1 MPRRTPIRP
10 EDIYEIRVPADCR
23 LSPRGDRIVTA
34 VTQADREQWKNI
46 SHLWMAEVGGTR
58 EPRCT
63 QFTQGKQ
70 SDRLPRWSPDGK
82 TIAFLSTRS
91 ERTELWT
98 IPADGG
104 EARQLTKLDG
114 TVGEFAWSPDGRRF
128 VATFTPRD
136 AEAKAR
142 EERKKKG
149 EPGAEAPLVRTVE
162 RLFYKLDGTGFLPQG
177 RAHLCVIDAVTGTSR
192 QLTGGDEFSEG
203 EPCFSPDGKWV
214 YFTSNRM
221 ADPDRHAD
229 REDIWRIPTRGG
241 AIERIR
247 TFDGPAGEPSV
258 SPDGRWIAFLG
269 KKDAD
274 EPWNL
279 RHTKLW
285 VVPTTG
291 GRPVCPTARLD
302 RACRN
307 TTISDTAGTGGGSPA
322 AWSPDSRQVYF
333 LVSNEGSG
341 EIWRVGLRDR
351 KLEPVVQ
358 ARGQVLA
365 FAIDFERGVIHT
377 AWNEL
382 ENPGEI
388 RSFPLPP
395 TGRDARGRIL
405 AREARDAE
413 VVRGEGVMVGG
424 AGAGVPG
431 AGVPGAG
438 VPGAGV
444 PGAGIPATGLVRSAL
459 NTGWLA
465 QRELAMPEEVWFAG
479 KGNHDLQG
487 WILAPRRLGRTRK
500 GPAVLYIH
508 GGPATQYGH
517 AFFHEFQVLAARG
530 YTVFYSNPRGG
541 TGYSEKHLNAI
552 VGKWGTIDYDDLMAF
567 TEVAL
572 RLARHVD
579 RHRVAVAGGSYGGY
593 MTNWIIGHTRRFAC
607 AITSRSISNFM
618 SFVGSSDFGYLWPK
632 EFGTK
637 GPWEAPE
644 RYLRMSPLYYLKNMR
659 TPTLIEH
666 QEEDHR
672 CPIEQAEQL
681 WTALKW
687 KGVPVEFLRYP
698 GEPHGMSRG
707 GRPDRR
713 IDRLERILAWLERW
727 TKPRRRGEQRGSR
740 GSTRR
745 GARKPSVRG

>member
-10 EDIYEIRVPADCR
+10 EDIYEIRVPTDCR
-23 LSPRGDRIVTA
+23 LSPGGDRLATA
-34 VTQADREQWKNI
+34 VTQADREQLKNT
-46 SHLWMAEVGGTR
+46 SHLWMAEVGDSV
-58 EPRCT
+58 EPRCS
-63 QFTQGKQ
+63 QFTHSKHAE
-70 SDRLPRWSPDGK
+70 RMPRWSPDGK
-82 TIAFLSTRS
+82 IIAFLSTRS

-104 EARQLTKLDG
+104 EGKQLTKLEG
-114 TVGEFAWSPDGRRF
+114 AIGEFAWSPDGRRL
-128 VATFTPRD
+128 VVTFTPRD
-136 AEAKAR
+136 AEAKDR

-149 EPGAEAPLVRTVE
+149 DPGTEAPLVRTVQ
-162 RLFYKLDGTGFLPQG
+162 RLFYKHDGSGFLPQA
-177 RAHLCVIDAVTGTSR
+177 RTHISIVDALTGKAR
-192 QLTGGDEFSEG
+192 PLTGGNEFSES
-203 EPCFSPDGKWV
+203 EPCFSPDGRWV
-214 YFTSNRM
+214 YFTSNRS
-221 ADPDRHAD
+221 ADPDRQAD

-241 AIERIR
+241 SIERIR
-247 TFDGPAGEPSV
+247 TFDGPAGEPGI

-274 EPWNL
+274 QPWNL

-285 VVPTTG
+285 VVPSAG
-291 GRPVCPTARLD
+291 GRPVCLTERLD
-302 RACRN
+302 RTCRN

-322 AWSPDSRQVYF
+322 IWSPDSRQVYF
-333 LVSNEGSG
+333 LVSNEGNG

-351 KLEPVVQ
+351 KPEPVVQ

-365 FAIDFERGVIHT
+365 YAIDFERGVIHT
-377 AWNEL
+377 TWNDL

-395 TGRDARGRIL
+395 AGRDADL
-405 AREARDAE
+405 
-413 VVRGEGVMVGG
+413 
-424 AGAGVPG
+424 PG
-431 AGVPGAG
+431 ADLPAAELHGADL
-438 VPGAGV
+438 P
-444 PGAGIPATGLVRSAL
+444 PTGLVRSAL

-465 QRELAMPEEVWFAG
+465 QRVLAVPEDVWFTG

-487 WILAPRRLGRTRK
+487 WILAPRRLSRARK

-567 TEVAL
+567 TDVAL
-572 RLARHVD
+572 RRARHVA
-579 RHRVAVAGGSYGGY
+579 RRRVAVAGGSYGGY
-593 MTNWIIGHTRRFAC
+593 MTNWIIGHTNRFAC

-618 SFVGSSDFGYLWPK
+618 SFVGTSDFGWLWPK
-632 EFGTK
+632 EFGTM

-713 IDRLERILAWLERW
+713 IDRLERIHAWLERW
-727 TKPRRRGEQRGSR
+727 TNTVSAPGARVARGSR
-740 GSTRR
+740 RPPP
-745 GARKPSVRG
+745 A

>member
-10 EDIYEIRVPADCR
+10 EDIYEIRVPTDCR
-23 LSPRGDRIVTA
+23 LSPGGDRLATT
-34 VTQADREQWKNI
+34 VTQADRELLKST
-46 SHLWMAEVGGTR
+46 SHLWVAEVGDAR

-63 QFTQGKQ
+63 QFTHGKH
-70 SDRLPRWSPDGK
+70 SERMPRWSPDGK

-104 EARQLTKLDG
+104 EGRQLTKLEG
-114 TVGEFAWSPDGRRF
+114 AIGEFAWSPDGRRL
-128 VATFTPRD
+128 VVTFTPRD
-136 AEAKAR
+136 TEAKNR

-149 EPGAEAPLVRTVE
+149 EPGTEAPLVRTVQ
-162 RLFYKLDGTGFLPQG
+162 RLSYKLDGSGFLPQA
-177 RAHLCVIDAVTGTSR
+177 RTHLSIIDAVTGKVRS
-192 QLTGGDEFSEG
+192 LTEGDEFSEG

-214 YFTSNRM
+214 YFTSNRS
-221 ADPDRHAD
+221 ADPDRHSD
-229 REDIWRIPTRGG
+229 REDIWRIPARGG

-247 TFDGPAGEPSV
+247 TFDGPAAEPSV
-258 SPDGRWIAFLG
+258 SPDGRWIAFHG

-279 RHTKLW
+279 RHTRLW
-285 VVPTTG
+285 VVPAAG
-291 GRPVCPTARLD
+291 GRPVCLTERLD

-307 TTISDTAGTGGGSPA
+307 TTISDTAGSGGSAPA

-333 LVSNEGSG
+333 LVSNQGNG

-351 KLEPVVQ
+351 KPEPVVQ

-377 AWNEL
+377 AWNDL

-388 RSFPLPP
+388 RSFPLSPA
-395 TGRDARGRIL
+395 GGGARGRSL
-405 AREARDAE
+405 ARAARRTK
-413 VVRGEGVMVGG
+413 VVGG
-424 AGAGVPG
+424 AGG
-431 AGVPGAG
+431 AGAHL
-438 VPGAGV
+438 
-444 PGAGIPATGLVRSAL
+444 PATGLVRSAL

-465 QRELAMPEEVWFAG
+465 QRELALPEEVWFTG

-517 AFFHEFQVLAARG
+517 AFFHEFQVLAAGG
-530 YTVFYSNPRGG
+530 YTVFYGNPRGG
-541 TGYSEKHLNAI
+541 TGYSEKHLSAI
-552 VGKWGTIDYDDLMAF
+552 VGKWGSIDYDDLMAF
-567 TEVAL
+567 TDVAL
-572 RLARHVD
+572 RRAKHVD
-579 RHRVAVAGGSYGGY
+579 RRRVAVAGGSYGGY
-593 MTNWIIGHTRRFAC
+593 MTNWIIGHTNRFAC
-607 AITSRSISNFM
+607 AVTSRSISNFM
-618 SFVGSSDFGYLWPK
+618 SFVGTSDFGYLWPK

-672 CPIEQAEQL
+672 CPIDQAEQL

-713 IDRLERILAWLERW
+713 IDRLERILAWLGRW
-727 TKPRRRGEQRGSR
+727 TKPPRRVARRR
-740 GSTRR
+740 STRKGTHQKDR
-745 GARKPSVRG
+745 EAVR

>member
-10 EDIYEIRVPADCR
+10 EDIYEVRVPTDCR

-34 VTQADREQWKNI
+34 VTQADREQLKNI
-46 SHLWMAEVGGTR
+46 SHLWMADVGDNR

-63 QFTQGKQ
+63 QFTHGKH
-70 SDRLPRWSPDGK
+70 SERMPRWSPDGK

-91 ERTELWT
+91 ERTELWS

-104 EARQLTKLDG
+104 EARQLTRLDG
-114 TVGEFAWSPDGRRF
+114 TVGEFAWSPDGRRL
-128 VATFTPRD
+128 VITFTPRD
-136 AEAKAR
+136 AEARVR

-177 RAHLCVIDAVTGTSR
+177 RTHLFIIDAVTGKPR
-192 QLTGGDEFSEG
+192 QLTDGEEFSEA
-203 EPCFSPDGKWV
+203 EPCFSPDGKSV
-214 YFTSNRM
+214 YFTSNRTG
-221 ADPDRHAD
+221 DPDRYAD
-229 REDIWRIPTRGG
+229 REDIWRIPARGG
-241 AIERIR
+241 AIEKVR
-247 TFDGPAGEPSV
+247 TFEGPSNEPSI

-269 KKDAD
+269 KPGVD

-279 RHTKLW
+279 RHDKLW
-285 VVPTTG
+285 VVPTAG
-291 GRPVCPTARLD
+291 GRAFCPTERLD

-307 TTISDTAGTGGGSPA
+307 TTISDTAGTGGSCPA
-322 AWSPDSRQVYF
+322 VWSPDSRTCYF
-333 LVSNEGSG
+333 LVSNEGNG
-341 EIWRVGLRDR
+341 EIWRVALSDR
-351 KLEPVVQ
+351 RPEPVLR
-358 ARGQVLA
+358 ARGQALA
-365 FAIDFERGVIHT
+365 FAIDFQREVIHT
-377 AWNEL
+377 AWNDL
-382 ENPGEI
+382 ESPGEI

-395 TGRDARGRIL
+395 ARRGSRLLARGARKRGRMGVAASGLPGPDVTGLRGPDL
-405 AREARDAE
+405 A
-413 VVRGEGVMVGG
+413 
-424 AGAGVPG
+424 P
-431 AGVPGAG
+431 
-438 VPGAGV
+438 
-444 PGAGIPATGLVRSAL
+444 TGLVRSAF
-459 NTGWLA
+459 NTDWLA
-465 QRELAMPEEVWFAG
+465 HRKTAIPEEVRFEV
-479 KGNHDLQG
+479 KGRHVLQG
-487 WILAPRRLGRTRK
+487 WILAPPRLSRVRR

-552 VGKWGTIDYDDLMAF
+552 VGKWGTVDYDDLMAF
-567 TEVAL
+567 TDTAL
-572 RLARHVD
+572 RHARHVD
-579 RHRVAVAGGSYGGY
+579 RRRVAVAGGSYGGY
-593 MTNWIIGHTRRFAC
+593 MTNWIIGHTNRFAC
-607 AITSRSISNFM
+607 AVTSRSISNFM
-618 SFVGSSDFGYLWPK
+618 SFVGTSDFGWLWPK
-632 EFGTK
+632 EFRAK
-637 GPWEAPE
+637 GPWETPE
-644 RYLRMSPLYYLKNMR
+644 RYLRMSPLSYLKNMR

-713 IDRLERILAWLERW
+713 IDRLERIHAWLERW
-727 TKPRRRGEQRGSR
+727 TKARRGRAAK
-740 GSTRR
+740 R
-745 GARKPSVRG
+745 GARKATKGARRAT

>member
-1 MPRRTPIRP
+1 MPRKTPIRP
-10 EDIYEIRVPADCR
+10 EDIYEIRVPTDCR
-23 LSPRGDRIVTA
+23 LSPGGDRLAMT
-34 VTQADREQWKNI
+34 VTQANREQLKNT
-46 SHLWMAEVGGTR
+46 SHLWVAEVGGGR
-58 EPRCT
+58 EVCCS
-63 QFTQGKQ
+63 QFTQAKH
-70 SDRLPRWSPDGK
+70 SDRMPRWAPDGK

-104 EARQLTKLDG
+104 EGRRLTKLEG
-114 TVGEFAWSPDGRRF
+114 AISEFAWSPDGRRLV
-128 VATFTPRD
+128 VAFTPRD
-136 AEAKAR
+136 AEAMHR

-149 EPGAEAPLVRTVE
+149 EPGTEAPMVRAVQ
-162 RLFYKLDGTGFLPQG
+162 RLSYKFDGSGFLPQA
-177 RAHLCVIDAVTGTSR
+177 RTHLSMIDSATGKVR
-192 QLTGGDEFSEG
+192 PLTEGDEFSES

-214 YFTSNRM
+214 YFTSNRT

-241 AIERIR
+241 AIEKIR

-258 SPDGRWIAFLG
+258 SPNGQWVAFLG

-285 VVPTTG
+285 VVPAAG
-291 GRPVCPTARLD
+291 GRPICLTERLD

-322 AWSPDSRQVYF
+322 IWSPDSRQVYF
-333 LVSNEGSG
+333 LVSNEGNG

-351 KLEPVVQ
+351 KPEPVLQ
-358 ARGQVLA
+358 ARGQVLS
-365 FAIDFERGVIHT
+365 FAIDFDRGVIHT
-377 AWNEL
+377 AWNDL

-388 RSFPLPP
+388 RSFPLPS
-395 TGRDARGRIL
+395 TRR
-405 AREARDAE
+405 
-413 VVRGEGVMVGG
+413 GG
-424 AGAGVPG
+424 AGALSAAVPRKGIPSTGVP
-431 AGVPGAG
+431 AVGVPSAG
-438 VPGAGV
+438 L
-444 PGAGIPATGLVRSAL
+444 PATGRVRSAF
-459 NTGWLA
+459 NTEWLA
-465 QRELAMPEEVWFAG
+465 QRELALPEEVWFTG

-487 WILAPRRLGRTRK
+487 WILNPRRLNRARK

-530 YTVFYSNPRGG
+530 YTVFYANPRGG

-552 VGKWGTIDYDDLMAF
+552 IGKWGTIDYDDVMAF
-567 TEVAL
+567 TDVAL
-572 RLARHVD
+572 RRARHVD
-579 RHRVAVAGGSYGGY
+579 RRRVAVAGGSYGGY
-593 MTNWIIGHTRRFAC
+593 MTNWIIGHTNRFAC

-618 SFVGSSDFGYLWPK
+618 SFVGTSDGGYLWPK

-698 GEPHGMSRG
+698 GEPHGMSRN

-713 IDRLERILAWLERW
+713 IDRLERIHAWLERW
-727 TKPRRRGEQRGSR
+727 TKPRRGGVGQR
-740 GSTRR
+740 STLK
-745 GARKPSVRG
+745 GTAKTAR

>member
-10 EDIYEIRVPADCR
+10 EDIYEIRVPTDCR
-23 LSPRGDRIVTA
+23 LSPGGDRLATA
-34 VTQADREQWKNI
+34 VTQADREQLKNT
-46 SHLWMAEVGGTR
+46 SHLWMAEVGDSV
-58 EPRCT
+58 EPRCS
-63 QFTQGKQ
+63 QFTHSKHAE
-70 SDRLPRWSPDGK
+70 RMPRWSPDGK
-82 TIAFLSTRS
+82 IIAFLSTRS

-104 EARQLTKLDG
+104 EGKQLTKLEG
-114 TVGEFAWSPDGRRF
+114 AIGEFAWSPDGRRL
-128 VATFTPRD
+128 VVTFTPRD
-136 AEAKAR
+136 AEAKDR

-149 EPGAEAPLVRTVE
+149 DPGTEAPLVRTVQ
-162 RLFYKLDGTGFLPQG
+162 RLFYKHDGSGFLPQA
-177 RAHLCVIDAVTGTSR
+177 RTHISIVDALTGKAR
-192 QLTGGDEFSEG
+192 PLTGGNEFSES
-203 EPCFSPDGKWV
+203 EPCFSPDGRWV
-214 YFTSNRM
+214 YFTSNRS
-221 ADPDRHAD
+221 ADPDRQAD

-241 AIERIR
+241 SIERIR
-247 TFDGPAGEPSV
+247 TFDGPAGEPGI

-274 EPWNL
+274 QPWNL

-285 VVPTTG
+285 VVPSAG
-291 GRPVCPTARLD
+291 GRPVCLTERLD
-302 RACRN
+302 RTCRN

-322 AWSPDSRQVYF
+322 IWSPDSRQVYF
-333 LVSNEGSG
+333 LVSNEGNG

-351 KLEPVVQ
+351 KPEPVVQ

-365 FAIDFERGVIHT
+365 YAIDFERGVIHT
-377 AWNEL
+377 TWNDL

-395 TGRDARGRIL
+395 AGRDADL
-405 AREARDAE
+405 
-413 VVRGEGVMVGG
+413 
-424 AGAGVPG
+424 PG
-431 AGVPGAG
+431 ADLPAAELHGADL
-438 VPGAGV
+438 PAAELHGADL
-444 PGAGIPATGLVRSAL
+444 PPTGLVRSAL

-465 QRELAMPEEVWFAG
+465 QRVLAVPEDVWFTG

-487 WILAPRRLGRTRK
+487 WILAPRRLSRARK

-567 TEVAL
+567 TDVAL
-572 RLARHVD
+572 RRARHVA
-579 RHRVAVAGGSYGGY
+579 RRRVAVAGGSYGGY
-593 MTNWIIGHTRRFAC
+593 MTNWIIGHTNRFAC

-618 SFVGSSDFGYLWPK
+618 SFVGTSDFGWLWPK
-632 EFGTK
+632 EFGTM

-713 IDRLERILAWLERW
+713 IDRLERIHAWLERW
-727 TKPRRRGEQRGSR
+727 TNTVSAPGARVARGSR
-740 GSTRR
+740 RPPP
-745 GARKPSVRG
+745 A

>member
-10 EDIYEIRVPADCR
+10 EDIYEIRVPTDCR
-23 LSPRGDRIVTA
+23 LSPGGDRLATA
-34 VTQADREQWKNI
+34 VTQADREQLKNT
-46 SHLWMAEVGGTR
+46 SHLWMAEVGDSV
-58 EPRCT
+58 EPRCS
-63 QFTQGKQ
+63 QFTHSKHAE
-70 SDRLPRWSPDGK
+70 RMPRWSPDGK
-82 TIAFLSTRS
+82 IIAFLSTRS

-104 EARQLTKLDG
+104 EGKQLTKLEG
-114 TVGEFAWSPDGRRF
+114 AIGEFAWSPDGRRL
-128 VATFTPRD
+128 VVTFTPRD
-136 AEAKAR
+136 AEAKDR

-149 EPGAEAPLVRTVE
+149 DPGTEAPLVRTVQ
-162 RLFYKLDGTGFLPQG
+162 RLFYKHDGSGFLPQA
-177 RAHLCVIDAVTGTSR
+177 RTHISIVDALTGKAR
-192 QLTGGDEFSEG
+192 PLTGGDEFSES
-203 EPCFSPDGKWV
+203 EPCFSPDGRWV
-214 YFTSNRM
+214 YFTSNRS

-241 AIERIR
+241 SIERIR
-247 TFDGPAGEPSV
+247 TFDGPAGEPGI

-274 EPWNL
+274 QPWNL

-285 VVPTTG
+285 VVPSAG
-291 GRPVCPTARLD
+291 GRPVCLTERLD
-302 RACRN
+302 RTCRN

-322 AWSPDSRQVYF
+322 IWSPDSRQVYF
-333 LVSNEGSG
+333 LVSNEGNG

-351 KLEPVVQ
+351 KPEPVVQ

-377 AWNEL
+377 TWNDL

-395 TGRDARGRIL
+395 AGRDADL
-405 AREARDAE
+405 
-413 VVRGEGVMVGG
+413 
-424 AGAGVPG
+424 PG
-431 AGVPGAG
+431 ADLPAAELHGADL
-438 VPGAGV
+438 P
-444 PGAGIPATGLVRSAL
+444 PTGLVRSAL

-465 QRELAMPEEVWFAG
+465 QRVLAVPEDVWFTG

-487 WILAPRRLGRTRK
+487 WILAPRRLSRARK

-567 TEVAL
+567 TDVAL
-572 RLARHVD
+572 RRARHVA
-579 RHRVAVAGGSYGGY
+579 RRRVAVAGGSYGGY
-593 MTNWIIGHTRRFAC
+593 MTNWIIGHTNRFAC

-618 SFVGSSDFGYLWPK
+618 SFVGTSDFGWLWPK
-632 EFGTK
+632 EFGTM

-713 IDRLERILAWLERW
+713 IDRLERIHAWLERW
-727 TKPRRRGEQRGSR
+727 TNTVSAPGARVARGSR
-740 GSTRR
+740 RPPP
-745 GARKPSVRG
+745 A

>member
-10 EDIYEIRVPADCR
+10 EDIYEIRVPTDCR
-23 LSPRGDRIVTA
+23 LSPGGGRLAMA
-34 VTQADREQWKNI
+34 VTQADREPLKST
-46 SHLWMAEVGGTR
+46 SHLWVAEVGDAR

-63 QFTQGKQ
+63 QFTHGKH
-70 SDRLPRWSPDGK
+70 SERMPRWSPDGK
-82 TIAFLSTRS
+82 TIAFLSARS

-104 EARQLTKLDG
+104 EGRQLTKLEGGIGD
-114 TVGEFAWSPDGRRF
+114 FAWNPDGRRF
-128 VATFTPRD
+128 VVTFTPRD
-136 AEAKAR
+136 AEAKNR

-149 EPGAEAPLVRTVE
+149 EPGAEAPLVRTVQ
-162 RLFYKLDGTGFLPQG
+162 RLSYKLDGSGFLPQA
-177 RAHLCVIDAVTGTSR
+177 RTHLCIIDAITGKVR
-192 QLTGGDEFSEG
+192 PLTDGDGFSEG

-214 YFTSNRM
+214 YFTSNRV

-241 AIERIR
+241 AIEKIR

-258 SPDGRWIAFLG
+258 SPDGHWIAFLG

-285 VVPTTG
+285 VVPTAG
-291 GRPVCPTARLD
+291 GRPVCLTERLD

-307 TTISDTAGTGGGSPA
+307 TTISDTAGSGGSAPA

-333 LVSNEGSG
+333 LVSNQGNG

-351 KLEPVVQ
+351 KPEPVVQ

-365 FAIDFERGVIHT
+365 FAIDFEREVIHT
-377 AWNEL
+377 AWNDL

-395 TGRDARGRIL
+395 TGRGPRGHSRARAARGSK
-405 AREARDAE
+405 
-413 VVRGEGVMVGG
+413 VVGG
-424 AGAGVPG
+424 DGVKG
-431 AGVPGAG
+431 GGTGVSL
-438 VPGAGV
+438 
-444 PGAGIPATGLVRSAL
+444 PATGLVRSAL

-465 QRELAMPEEVWFAG
+465 QRELALPEEVWFTG

-487 WILAPRRLGRTRK
+487 WILAPHRLSRARK
-500 GPAVLYIH
+500 GPALLYIH

-530 YTVFYSNPRGG
+530 YTVFYGNPRGG

-567 TEVAL
+567 ADVAL
-572 RLARHVD
+572 RRARHVD
-579 RHRVAVAGGSYGGY
+579 RRRVAVAGGSYGGY
-593 MTNWIIGHTRRFAC
+593 MTNWIIGHTNRFAC

-618 SFVGSSDFGYLWPK
+618 SFVGTSDFGWLWPK
-632 EFGTK
+632 EFGTG

-727 TKPRRRGEQRGSR
+727 TKRRRRVAPRGN
-740 GSTRR
+740 TRK
-745 GARKPSVRG
+745 GTHGTVRKAVR